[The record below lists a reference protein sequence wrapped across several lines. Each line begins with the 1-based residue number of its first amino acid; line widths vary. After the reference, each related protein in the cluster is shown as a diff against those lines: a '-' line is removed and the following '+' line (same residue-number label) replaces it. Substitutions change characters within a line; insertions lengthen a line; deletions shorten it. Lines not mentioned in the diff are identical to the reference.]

1 MFALLTLDAARDA
14 VARQFQIDDAH
25 ETAAADT
32 SRPTAPGTRRANPLT
47 SLARQAGDALM
58 RATTRATW
66 SPTR

>member
-14 VARQFQIDDAH
+14 VARQFQLDAH
-25 ETAAADT
+25 EAVAADT
-32 SRPTAPGTRRANPLT
+32 ARPTAPGPRRAHPLT